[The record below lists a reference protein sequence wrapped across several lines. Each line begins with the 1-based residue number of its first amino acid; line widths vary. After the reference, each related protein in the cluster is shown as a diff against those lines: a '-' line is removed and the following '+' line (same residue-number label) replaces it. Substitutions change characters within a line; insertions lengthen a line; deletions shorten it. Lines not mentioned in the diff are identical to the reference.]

1 MSDENCPFKKY
12 LSIFNLFL
20 YEHGIPNQYFNM
32 HVISPYTICIVEYL
46 YCFYNLKKSLIHIKN
61 LIMDFIFILQIK
73 EAQPSLALLSSWS
86 LLLSSQALRSSQE
99 PKVFFVSKVRM
110 KKKFFSKN
118 VLSSPIM
125 FFREIR
131 IYLAGCWMLFGFKYM
146 LFRD

>member
-1 MSDENCPFKKY
+1 MKIVLSKKY
-12 LSIFNLFL
+12 ISIFNLFL

-131 IYLAGCWMLFGFKYM
+131 IYLAGC
-146 LFRD
+146 

>member
-46 YCFYNLKKSLIHIKN
+46 YCFYNFKKSLIHIKN

-110 KKKFFSKN
+110 KKFFSKN
-118 VLSSPIM
+118 VLSSLSM
-125 FFREIR
+125 FFCEIR
-131 IYLAGCWMLFGFKYM
+131 IYLAGC
-146 LFRD
+146 